1 MSYFI
6 KQIMSKD
13 CGFTCLKMLL
23 ATKRKNEN
31 YLYLDQD
38 CADKPYTYEDLIEI
52 AKNEGCTLKAFKLT
66 TKDEIFEAKNLPL
79 MVTFAQDKKLHM
91 VLLTKIN
98 KKSVEINDPANGE
111 IQISKEEFLERFNGD
126 FLECEE
132 IDKRK
137 YKAKKF
143 EYFRNKHLW
152 IALFMEFIS
161 FVLLVCG
168 LYFSSGANIIIPVLL
183 FSGFILTS
191 FIYRRVLT
199 AGMKDFDKN
208 IIEPCYSRR
217 KKDLKTVLLNM
228 TMFKKN
234 YFVLPIELL
243 SSILILIFGSTLLAF
258 NSVISL
264 TNIVII
270 TLCELVLYLL
280 FNKKINAK
288 KAKIQ
293 EKEGVLN
300 ENKNEQLV
308 KKAMDEAT
316 SEAYS
321 ISNFNDSKRYII
333 IFLILIMTLIY
344 MYLSNQISIN
354 FLIFH
359 FFFYS
364 FLDESIV
371 KIIDY
376 IDSINEYRFHKC
388 LYLNY
393 CKEE

>member
-1 MSYFI
+1 
-6 KQIMSKD
+6 
-13 CGFTCLKMLL
+13 
-23 ATKRKNEN
+23 
-31 YLYLDQD
+31 
-38 CADKPYTYEDLIEI
+38 
-52 AKNEGCTLKAFKLT
+52 
-66 TKDEIFEAKNLPL
+66 
-79 MVTFAQDKKLHM
+79 
-91 VLLTKIN
+91 
-98 KKSVEINDPANGE
+98 
-111 IQISKEEFLERFNGD
+111 
-126 FLECEE
+126 
-132 IDKRK
+132 
-137 YKAKKF
+137 
-143 EYFRNKHLW
+143 
-152 IALFMEFIS
+152 
-161 FVLLVCG
+161 
-168 LYFSSGANIIIPVLL
+168 
-183 FSGFILTS
+183 
-191 FIYRRVLT
+191 
-199 AGMKDFDKN
+199 
-208 IIEPCYSRR
+208 
-217 KKDLKTVLLNM
+217 
-228 TMFKKN
+228 
-234 YFVLPIELL
+234 
-243 SSILILIFGSTLLAF
+243 
-258 NSVISL
+258 
-264 TNIVII
+264 
-270 TLCELVLYLL
+270 LVLYLL